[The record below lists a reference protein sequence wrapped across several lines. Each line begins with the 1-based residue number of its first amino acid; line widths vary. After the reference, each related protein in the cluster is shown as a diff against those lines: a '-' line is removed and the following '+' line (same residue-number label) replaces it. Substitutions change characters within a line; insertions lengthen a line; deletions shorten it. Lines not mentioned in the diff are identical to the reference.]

1 MVRRTITIGVS
12 TGIAAMLLMLAG
24 CGGGKDGAENAA
36 GNEAAN
42 EAANMA
48 GAPASNAGVAAPASD
63 FSRYVGKYPF
73 DKVGGHSWNDD
84 PAVIAAIT
92 AAIPD
97 AKVRDWVLEG
107 EGPASP
113 IAQFDGRILA
123 WACEA
128 HNCGPHNWTTI
139 LDPRTGTAEVCYY
152 EEDADPA
159 KRRWFSQGKEQARTD
174 PCPDGEGK

>member
-1 MVRRTITIGVS
+1 MARKAIAIGFSAGVS
-12 TGIAAMLLMLAG
+12 ATLLMLAG
-24 CGGGKDGAENAA
+24 CGGGGKDSAENAA
-36 GNEAAN
+36 VNEAAN
-42 EAANMA
+42 RADATV
-48 GAPASNAGVAAPASD
+48 SNAASPAAVPD

-73 DKVGGHSWNDD
+73 DKVDGHSWNDD

-97 AKVRDWVLEG
+97 AKIRDWVLEG

-113 IAQFDGRILA
+113 ITTFDGHILS

-139 LDPRTGTAEVCYY
+139 IDPKTGAAEVCYV
-152 EEDADPA
+152 EEEAA
-159 KRRWFSQGKEQARTD
+159 TKIRWFGQGKLLARTD
-174 PCPDGEGK
+174 PCPDGEAR